1 MAWWVRAWPARLP
14 RWDLRVT
21 RVEVA
26 QQGAQE
32 PPSYDDRAMA
42 VSYGSRRILEGLGL
56 WETLR
61 AHAAPIRSIHVS
73 DRGYFGFTRLRAAD
87 EGVEALGYVTDAR
100 SLGLTLGEKLASVAD
115 LVAVAEGSV
124 QRVRC
129 DAEAATVELC
139 DASGNLHTLGATLL
153 VAADGGDSVVLESLG
168 IPAKRREYE
177 QTALATNVTPELNHR
192 FTAFE
197 RFTPSGPLA
206 LLPMSQNRCGVVW
219 TLEPM
224 QARRLATVGDAEF
237 LSELQRCF
245 GHRLGRFVR
254 VGSRSVYGLHRHES
268 GEQVRERLVV
278 VGNAAHTLHPVAGQG
293 FNLSLRD
300 VAALAR
306 GHRGCG
312 PGATAI
318 SGAIQELDTYARW
331 RRSDQQ
337 QTLGVTDGLV
347 WLFSNRFAPLA
358 AVRNL
363 GLIAMDIVPPL
374 KHAFAHGVPW
384 GWPGTGH
391 VWNAVY
397 HCETRRRDRR
407 RWLGGLCAG
416 LRAHRERARDCYR
429 RGQATLDTATWL
441 GHI

>member
-1 MAWWVRAWPARLP
+1 MVGACLACALAQVGLRA
-14 RWDLRVT
+14 T
-21 RVEVA
+21 RVEVTRRDA
-26 QQGAQE
+26 SRPA
-32 PPSYDDRAMA
+32 SYDDRAMA

-61 AHAAPIRSIHVS
+61 ANAAPIRRIHVS

-100 SLGLTLGEKLASVAD
+100 SLGLALGEKLASVAD
-115 LVAVAEGSV
+115 RVAVAEGSV

-129 DAEAATVELC
+129 DAGAATVELC
-139 DASGNLHTLGATLL
+139 DASGRLHTRGATLL

-224 QARRLATVGDAEF
+224 QARRLATVADAEF

-268 GEQVRERLVV
+268 GEQVRERLVI

-300 VAALAR
+300 VAALAQVIVDAAR
-306 GHRGCG
+306 DNRDFGR
-312 PGATAI
+312 I
-318 SGAIQELDTYARW
+318 RELETYARW

-347 WLFSNRFAPLA
+347 WLFSNRFPPLA
-358 AVRNL
+358 ALRNL

-374 KHAFAHGVPW
+374 KHAFAHRAMGLA
-384 GWPGTGH
+384 GH
-391 VWNAVY
+391 
-397 HCETRRRDRR
+397 
-407 RWLGGLCAG
+407 
-416 LRAHRERARDCYR
+416 RARLE
-429 RGQATLDTATWL
+429 RGLPL
-441 GHI
+441 